1 LQFLTKELG
10 EKKMKIVHKLLTLV
24 LTLIM
29 VIGLAVGC
37 APATPADP
45 PAADP
50 PVTEPPAAELPEEPP
65 DAPPDAPATEPAA
78 DSVPHVD
85 IVVIG
90 GGGAGMVAAL
100 QARQNGAE
108 NIVVIE
114 QMPMLG
120 GNTMLATG
128 RMQAAGSRYQDPE
141 DGDSVELYIYDIM
154 RGGGH
159 IADEDLVRVM
169 AENSAQA
176 VYWLN
181 DNFNTNIT
189 DIGRG
194 GGASA
199 PRSHGPVNEAGAVL
213 PIGSVLAPALVA
225 GLSEAN
231 IPVLLNTEATEI
243 LTDADGAVTG
253 VVVRYRGEDF
263 TINASA
269 VILTTGGFG
278 ANPQMVERYD
288 PSLRGF
294 GTSNHV
300 GATGSGIELARNI
313 GAGLVHMEHIQAHPT
328 GHPGG
333 TLLTEAMRG
342 EGSIL
347 INLDGERFVDELS
360 TRDVVS
366 EAILAQPQ
374 STSYMI
380 FDARIRGRLAIIETY
395 ISAGIVVQ
403 ADSLSELAE
412 KLGID
417 TDTFVA
423 SLERYNYYAAQ
434 EQEPD
439 FNRTAPFVLEG
450 DSFYAVATIPVI
462 HHTMGGVTINTDS
475 RVLNEAGEIIPNLF
489 AAGEVVG
496 GIHGNNRLG
505 GNAVTELTVFGRI
518 AAQQAVEHVRAT
530 AGLTAPAD
538 LTVITARR
546 DADDAPDAQGNFEDG
561 VFVGTGRGYGGDLS
575 VRVTVQNGN
584 IVDAYIFDHSE
595 TPIIYTA
602 AETGVISEIIR
613 TQSTDVDTV
622 AGATLTSLGIIEAV
636 NDALGR

>member
-1 LQFLTKELG
+1 M
-10 EKKMKIVHKLLTLV
+10 KKSLALLLA
-24 LTLIM
+24 LLM
-29 VIGLAVGC
+29 VFALAVGC
-37 APATPADP
+37 TPTPPPQPPQPPQPPAEQPPADP
-45 PAADP
+45 PA
-50 PVTEPPAAELPEEPP
+50 EPPAD
-65 DAPPDAPATEPAA
+65 DA
-78 DSVPHVD
+78 PHVD
-85 IVVIG
+85 IVIVG

-100 QARQNGAE
+100 QAHQNGAE

-128 RMQAAGSRYQDPE
+128 RMQASGSRYQDPE
-141 DGDSVELYIYDIM
+141 EGDSVELHIYDIM

-159 IADEDLVRVM
+159 IADEALVAVL

-199 PRSHGPVNEAGAVL
+199 PRSHGTVNEAGAVL

-225 GLSEAN
+225 GLAEAN

-243 LTDADGAVTG
+243 LTDAAGAVTG
-253 VVVRYRGEDF
+253 VAVRHRGEDF

-269 VILTTGGFG
+269 VILATGGFG
-278 ANPQMVERYD
+278 ANPEMIERYD

-300 GATGSGIELARNI
+300 GATGSGLYLARDI
-313 GAGLVHMEHIQAHPT
+313 GAGLLHMEHIQAHPT

-342 EGSIL
+342 EGAIL
-347 INLDGERFVDELS
+347 INLDGVRFVDELG

-366 EAILAQPQ
+366 DAILAQPQ

-380 FDARIRGRLAIIETY
+380 FDSRIRGRLAIIETY
-395 ISAGIVVQ
+395 ISGGIVVQ
-403 ADSLSELAE
+403 ADSLRELAIE
-412 KLGID
+412 LNID
-417 TDTFVA
+417 PDTFMA

-439 FNRTAPFVLEG
+439 FGRAAPHVIEG

-462 HHTMGGVTINTDS
+462 HHTMGGVTINTS
-475 RVLNEAGEIIPNLF
+475 AQVLNEAGQVIPNLF

-518 AAQQAVEHVRAT
+518 AARQAVELARA
-530 AGLTAPAD
+530 AGFTAPAD
-538 LTVITARR
+538 LSGITAGR
-546 DADDAPDAQGNFEDG
+546 DAPVVPEVQGDFEDG

-595 TPIIYTA
+595 TPIIYNA
-602 AETGVISEIIR
+602 AEMGVISAMIR

-622 AGATLTSLGIIEAV
+622 AGATLTSNAIIEAV
-636 NDALGR
+636 NDALGQ